1 MIKIL
6 VTGVA
11 GFIGFHA
18 AQKLLALGFQVVG
31 IDNLN
36 TYYDIQLKIDRLK
49 ELGIS
54 RNSEDFIRQ
63 VETQSGKHP
72 SFSFLQQ
79 DIVHRE
85 QMFSLFEK
93 HKFDVV
99 IHLAAQAGV
108 RYSLEKPEEYIQA
121 NVVGFANVLEA
132 SRKHKVGKLLY
143 ASSSSVYGNK
153 KEGPF
158 KESDQVDEPYSMY
171 AATKKSNELMAFT
184 YSHLYQMDIIGLRFF
199 TVYGPWGR
207 PDMAAFLFTNA
218 ILNSKPIQV
227 FNYGDLWRDFTF
239 VDDIVKAIAALVNKE
254 SIKRRHE
261 IFNIGNGH
269 PVKLLDFI
277 STLEGVLQ
285 TKANLKLMPMQDGD
299 VHQTFAS
306 TAKLQ
311 SFIDFSP
318 EVNIQEGL
326 QRFADWYKSYY

>member
-11 GFIGFHA
+11 GFIGFHT
-18 AQKLLALGFQVVG
+18 AQKLLALGFQVIG

-63 VETQSGKHP
+63 VETQSVKHH
-72 SFSFLQQ
+72 SFSFIQQ

-85 QMFSLFEK
+85 QMFTLFEK

-239 VDDIVKAIAALVNKE
+239 VDDIVRAIAALVNKE
-254 SIKRRHE
+254 SIKSRHE
-261 IFNIGNGH
+261 IFNIGNGN

-277 STLEGVLQ
+277 STLEEVLQ
-285 TKANLKLMPMQDGD
+285 TKANLKLMSMQDGD
-299 VHQTFAS
+299 VYQTFAS